1 MICKINRGKARSIVH
16 APSVNHDEILG
27 GTTNRRFA
35 ALEAEQRGPM
45 RTEADVADAR
55 KKLSQIEA
63 ENNELRVQI
72 DEAVDRDTRLAAFR
86 QTVMLAS
93 GKLRKLEEDLETL
106 QAERAKVAWHDMKRQ
121 HVNTP

>member
-1 MICKINRGKARSIVH
+1 
-16 APSVNHDEILG
+16 
-27 GTTNRRFA
+27 
-35 ALEAEQRGPM
+35 M